1 MEKRATIRDIARTA
15 GVSIATVSRVLN
27 NSVAVTAD
35 TKERVTDAVRQLGYI
50 PNSAAISLKTN
61 RTHTVGFVISD
72 IYSEALIS
80 AVHAAEAV
88 LNKNNYNLLLCSTA
102 NDPVREKRYLQM
114 LMSSN
119 VDGIVINTT
128 GRNPDYILELSQK
141 CPIVLY
147 NRKVPK
153 DDFIGDLVDTNN
165 FLGSYRLT
173 KQLLEIGHRRIAAI
187 CGPVH
192 SLSNAKERY
201 EGFQAAMQEAGIQ
214 LREDSPY
221 LYGGEFCHQTGECA
235 LDHLMA
241 LPQPPTAIVSHNV
254 TMSMGFLAQA
264 DKRKVRIPEDVS
276 FASYD
281 DIPNAGL
288 MRVRPTAVVFDVKEI
303 GEQIG
308 RAVLKRIDQPGC
320 PNRSFIFDPTIVQGN
335 SVMPP
340 AGEQRP
346 MPTDP

>member
-27 NSVAVTAD
+27 NNVTVTQE
-35 TKERVTDAVRQLGYI
+35 TKERVIHAVRQLGYI

-88 LNKNNYNLLLCSTA
+88 LNQSNYNLLLCSSE

-114 LMSSN
+114 LMSNN
-119 VDGIVINTT
+119 VDGIVINST
-128 GRNPDYILELSQK
+128 GRNGDYILELSQK

-147 NRKVPK
+147 NRKISG

-173 KQLLEIGHRRIAAI
+173 KQLLDMGHRRIAAI
-187 CGPVH
+187 CGPV
-192 SLSNAKERY
+192 SYLSNAKERF
-201 EGFQAAMQEAGIQ
+201 EGFRAAMLEAGIQ
-214 LREDSPY
+214 ISEDSPY
-221 LYGGEFCHQTGECA
+221 LYEGEFCHQTGAQA
-235 LDHLMA
+235 LDYLTA

-254 TMSMGFLAQA
+254 TMSMGVLARA
-264 DKRKVRIPEDVS
+264 DERKVRIPKDVS

-288 MRVRPTAVVFDVKEI
+288 MRVRPTAVVFDMKEI
-303 GEQIG
+303 GAQIG
-308 RAVLKRIDQPGC
+308 QAVLKRIDQPGC
-320 PNRSFIFDPTIVQGN
+320 PNRSFIFDPVIIQGN
-335 SVMPP
+335 SVAPP
-340 AGEQRP
+340 AP
-346 MPTDP
+346 D